1 MTRICDDC
9 GGDMFPYA
17 QYLFH
22 RIEEG
27 YVCTLCG
34 SEVPV
39 KIQKRART
47 KYAWVTVY
55 VENVKSLS
63 ADSYQ
68 PIAKDRLDKAPMPA
82 GPKVTMCD
90 GEEINL

>member
-1 MTRICDDC
+1 MNVGRVCKDC

-17 QYLFH
+17 QFLLH
-22 RIEEG
+22 KIEEG
-27 YVCTLCG
+27 FVCTLCG

-55 VENVKSLS
+55 VEMLS
-63 ADSYQ
+63 ANSSQ
-68 PIAKDRLDKAPMPA
+68 PTAERRVA
-82 GPKVTMCD
+82 
-90 GEEINL
+90 

>member
-1 MTRICDDC
+1 MNLIRICDC

-47 KYAWVTVY
+47 KYAWQTVY
-55 VENVKSLS
+55 VENVKNGDRAPET
-63 ADSYQ
+63 ADQ
-68 PIAKDRLDKAPMPA
+68 R
-82 GPKVTMCD
+82 KVA
-90 GEEINL
+90 